1 MAGNVIPAIIVQ
13 SGGLA
18 VNADC
23 EIYKKVTEHAA
34 NVGYDVLV
42 VSVIDKYITFSY
54 KTWSI

>member
-13 SGGLA
+13 GGGLA
-18 VNADC
+18 INTDC

-42 VSVIDKYITFSY
+42 VSVIDKYITF
-54 KTWSI
+54 